1 MKDGKLKAL
10 EDEMSEIMSRWVG
23 QLGAT
28 NIKAPITIA
37 ELRTFITAYRQLEK
51 DNARLQKA
59 NDELFG
65 QMTEESD
72 RADKAEEAQAEQLAA
87 LKQINIEAVASM
99 PLNNKL
105 AALAC
110 IRGIAIETID
120 KHKGESELR
129 EKYPKTINP
138 ADTGDC
144 PG

>member
-1 MKDGKLKAL
+1 MKDDKLKEL

-37 ELRTFITAYRQLEK
+37 ELRIFITAYRQLEK

-72 RADKAEEAQAEQLAA
+72 RADKAEEAKSELLAA
-87 LKQINIEAVASM
+87 LKPFVEAGEFQDRTNIHCSTEIFKCHC
-99 PLNNKL
+99 NK
-105 AALAC
+105 AKQAH
-110 IRGIAIETID
+110 T
-120 KHKGESELR
+120 KHKGE
-129 EKYPKTINP
+129 
-138 ADTGDC
+138 
-144 PG
+144 